1 MAFKKGQ
8 SGNPSGRPKG
18 AKDKVTREARELF
31 LSVMEGELDNVKEQ
45 LAELRKESA
54 RDYLKALAAF
64 LPYFLPKQTE
74 TEVTVIGAPHPP
86 SWFDEVIEREGDKS
100 ANVFVND

>member
-1 MAFKKGQ
+1 MPFKKGQ

-18 AKDKVTREARELF
+18 ATDKVTREARELF
-31 LSVMEGELDNVKEQ
+31 LSVMEGELEHVQEQ
-45 LAELRKESA
+45 LECLRRESS

-74 TEVTVIGAPHPP
+74 SEVTIVGAPHPP

-100 ANVFVND
+100 ANVFLND